1 MENVFFHPKM
11 VHLPMALAVVLP
23 LVSVVVLF
31 AWRRGVFQKSTCA
44 IVVLLQGLLV
54 VGAVS
59 AVRSGEAE
67 EERVED
73 IVGESLVESHEDAA
87 KAFTGASV
95 IVFLV
100 MAAALFLN
108 SERRS
113 QGLALLSCL
122 GTLAVLGLG
131 IRAGQRGGELVY
143 KHGAA
148 SAYTQP
154 DKEGPVP
161 KSNEH
166 DDD

>member
-1 MENVFFHPKM
+1 MENIFFHPKM
-11 VHLPMALAVVLP
+11 VHLPMALAVVVP
-23 LVSVVVLF
+23 LVAIVVLA
-31 AWRRGVFQKSTCA
+31 AWSRGAFPKSTFA
-44 IVVLLQGLLV
+44 IVVLLQALLV
-54 VGAVS
+54 VGAIS
-59 AVRSGEAE
+59 SMRSGEAE

-73 IVGESLVESHEDAA
+73 IVGESLIEAHEDAA

-95 IVFLV
+95 AVFLV
-100 MAAALFLN
+100 MAAALLLK
-108 SERRS
+108 SERLS
-113 QGLALLSCL
+113 KGLAVLSCI

-154 DKEGPVP
+154 DKAGHAP